1 MLFKVSKN
9 IFFYLLCLDS
19 NSMFFSPRILSPSTR
34 LITVKRLIIFL
45 KTWSTVEII
54 FSPTLTTKE
63 LTLCH
68 KLSFSKPY
76 IFGTKCCRPQ
86 IFQTMHSVRSNNQSL
101 KYQRFTTL
109 GSKDICIRKSEF
121 VAKAKF
127 FKLNLEL
134 ALLEKFS
141 E

>member
-45 KTWSTVEII
+45 KTWSTVEIK

-68 KLSFSKPY
+68 KLCFSKPY
-76 IFGTKCCRPQ
+76 IFGTKCCNLR
-86 IFQTMHSVRSNNQSL
+86 
-101 KYQRFTTL
+101 Y
-109 GSKDICIRKSEF
+109 
-121 VAKAKF
+121 
-127 FKLNLEL
+127 FKLCILLDQIIRVWNIKGLQHWVLKILRFKYLILFQRLNAFKENLFQEL
-134 ALLEKFS
+134 S
-141 E
+141 